1 MEGSRK
7 GLPLLEGPQSLAA
20 RFPTHQGQSPRNWQC
35 YVHYVSP
42 ADLAESHD
50 HMRRLLLSSSSSSK
64 KEGTK
69 AGR

>member
-20 RFPTHQGQSPRNWQC
+20 RFPSHRGQNPRNWQC
-35 YVHYVSP
+35 TVHYVSLG
-42 ADLAESHD
+42 DLAESHD
-50 HMRRLLLSSSSSSK
+50 HMRRLLSSSSSPM

>member
-20 RFPTHQGQSPRNWQC
+20 RFPTHQGQNPRNWQC
-35 YVHYVSP
+35 TVYYVSP
-42 ADLAESHD
+42 GDLAESHD
-50 HMRRLLLSSSSSSK
+50 QMRRLLLASSSSPV
-64 KEGTK
+64 KEETK